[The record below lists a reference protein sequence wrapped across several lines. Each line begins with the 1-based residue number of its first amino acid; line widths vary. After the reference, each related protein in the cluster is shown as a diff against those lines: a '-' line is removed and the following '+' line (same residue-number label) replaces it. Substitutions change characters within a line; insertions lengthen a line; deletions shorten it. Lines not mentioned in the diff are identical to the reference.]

1 MTTITNKKVRA
12 VTEKWLADMF
22 PRECSEEA
30 LKVLVFNKAYQ
41 IDELLDIKQNG
52 NKRVEMMHLY
62 TEALYEYGV
71 PEAAINMLRVLLP
84 MQIEHK
90 YVNPLEPAPLLNKTT
105 AFICE
110 LMLMNHPAGTY
121 YLALCVKYGLIE
133 GPGYGEDPEEDGL
146 IYMYSLSFRNNPYA
160 MRYVQHW
167 KEYDE
172 VSGRN

>member
-12 VTEKWLADMF
+12 VEKQWLKDMF

-30 LKVLVFNKAYQ
+30 LKVPAFNKAYQ
-41 IDELLDIKQNG
+41 IDELLDAKHNG
-52 NKRVEMMHLY
+52 KMLVEMLHLY
-62 TEALYEYGV
+62 TEALYEFEV

-84 MQIEHK
+84 MQIEQKHT
-90 YVNPLEPAPLLNKTT
+90 NPLEPAPLLNKTT

-133 GPGYGEDPEEDGL
+133 GPGYGEDAEEDGL
-146 IYMYSLSFRNNPYA
+146 IYMYSLSYRNNPYA
-160 MRYVQHW
+160 VRYVQHW